1 MGVATAAL
9 TSPPSTL
16 PRAGHASQG
25 GAEPEGLTIEDMGN
39 APGTRPLTSLGPALA
54 CAARAAQYVQC
65 TESAVLPAQ
74 DQVHTALAVH
84 DKHARWR
91 AFFGKG
97 GPGQLFSDA
106 TSLRLLSLRG
116 RPATD

>member
-54 CAARAAQYVQC
+54 CACDSDSRSLSMGEPLPRAR
-65 TESAVLPAQ
+65 
-74 DQVHTALAVH
+74 
-84 DKHARWR
+84 
-91 AFFGKG
+91 F
-97 GPGQLFSDA
+97 
-106 TSLRLLSLRG
+106 LLSMRWKTVACPLLKSDRILAQLVHG
-116 RPATD
+116 KVREHSRLVERCRIM